1 MIFVALGTQK
11 FQFNRILIEID
22 NLIEEGKIKEEVF
35 AQIGHS
41 TYQPKNYQYKQFLN
55 PKDFDDKIQSCDIFI
70 SHGGVGSITGGLK
83 NNKKIIAC
91 PRLKKFDEHID
102 DHQLEICEKYSEL
115 GYVVKVDETTSLIEA
130 ISKAKKIELNKFF
143 FNKNGIEHIEKKINE
158 YIELEGKRD

>member
-22 NLIEEGKIKEEVF
+22 NLIEEEKIKEEVF

-41 TYQPKNYQYKQFLN
+41 TYQPKNYHYKQFLE
-55 PKDFDDKIQSCDIFI
+55 PKDFEDKIQSCDIFI

-102 DHQLEICEKYSEL
+102 DHQLEICEKYQEL
-115 GYVVKVDETTSLIEA
+115 GYVICRDEDKGLSQCLKEISEKKLSKKLSVKNNN
-130 ISKAKKIELNKFF
+130 ISDC
-143 FNKNGIEHIEKKINE
+143 IEK
-158 YIELEGKRD
+158 YILEGFYEKN